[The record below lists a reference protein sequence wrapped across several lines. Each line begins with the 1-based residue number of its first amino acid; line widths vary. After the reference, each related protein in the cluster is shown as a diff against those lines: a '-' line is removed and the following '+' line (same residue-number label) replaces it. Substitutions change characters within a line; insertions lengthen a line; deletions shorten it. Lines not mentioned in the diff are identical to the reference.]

1 MQKIVIICLTLLV
14 MSGCEVDFFN
24 TKKVDQLQQ
33 ENSRLMAE
41 KEAESIKL
49 DHENSRVK
57 IEKDQELK
65 RLALEG
71 ELQKQKLSNQK
82 ETELARIAKEEKIE
96 RLGLDKALEKEKL
109 FQETARIEA
118 EKSLELQKY
127 LFAVLALLILIVAF
141 FIYYYFKK
149 KREDKLIAYNDNLR
163 KYFLFKEHET
173 RTKITQQVLDTIAE
187 GKLSK
192 EDQAN
197 LIKAISSNSVE
208 NIPESVVGYDEAVE
222 VTLIEQKS

>member
-1 MQKIVIICLTLLV
+1 MVVALFLF
-14 MSGCEVDFFN
+14 SGCDIDLFN
-24 TKKVDQLQQ
+24 TQKVESLQQ
-33 ENSRLMAE
+33 ENNRLVAE
-41 KEAESIKL
+41 KEAEAIKL
-49 DHENSRVK
+49 EHQNSRVK

-71 ELQKQKLSNQK
+71 ELQKQKLSNEK
-82 ETELARIAKEEKIE
+82 ETELARIAKEKEIEKLSLE
-96 RLGLDKALEKEKL
+96 KALEKEKL
-109 FQETARIEA
+109 AQETARIEA
-118 EKSLELQKY
+118 DKSLELEKY
-127 LFAVLALLILIVAF
+127 VFGLLALLMLIIAF

-173 RTKITQQVLDTIAE
+173 RIKITQQVLDTIAE

-197 LIKAISSNSVE
+197 LVRAISANSVE
-208 NIPESVVGYDEAVE
+208 TLPESLQDGEVE
-222 VTLIEQKS
+222 VELIEQKHGSD

>member
-1 MQKIVIICLTLLV
+1 MQKIVIFFVALFLF
-14 MSGCEVDFFN
+14 SGCDLDIFN
-24 TKKVDQLQQ
+24 TEKVDHLQQ
-33 ENSRLMAE
+33 ENSRLIAE
-41 KEAESIKL
+41 KEAEAIKL
-49 DHENSRVK
+49 EHENSRVK

-71 ELQKQKLSNQK
+71 ELQKQKLTNEK
-82 ETELARIAKEEKIE
+82 ETELARIAKEKEVEK
-96 RLGLDKALEKEKL
+96 LSLDKALEKERL
-109 FQETARIEA
+109 LQETARIEA

-127 LFAVLALLILIVAF
+127 LFGVLALLLIIIAF

-173 RTKITQQVLDTIAE
+173 RIKITQQVLDTIAE

-192 EDQAN
+192 EDQAS
-197 LIKAISSNSVE
+197 LVRAISANSVE
-208 NIPESVVGYDEAVE
+208 NLPEHLQESVEDVE
-222 VTLIEQKS
+222 VELIEDKH

>member
-1 MQKIVIICLTLLV
+1 MVVALFLF
-14 MSGCEVDFFN
+14 SGCDVDLFN
-24 TKKVDQLQQ
+24 TQKVDRLQQ
-33 ENSRLMAE
+33 ENNRLVAE
-41 KEAESIKL
+41 KEAEAIRL
-49 DHENSRVK
+49 EHQNSRVK

-71 ELQKQKLSNQK
+71 ELQKQKLSNER
-82 ETELARIAKEEKIE
+82 ETELARIAKEKEIEKISLE
-96 RLGLDKALEKEKL
+96 KALEKERL
-109 FQETARIEA
+109 AQETARIEA
-118 EKSLELQKY
+118 DKSLELEKY
-127 LFAVLALLILIVAF
+127 VFGLLALLMLIIAF

-173 RTKITQQVLDTIAE
+173 RIKITQQVLDTIAE

-197 LIKAISSNSVE
+197 LVRAISANSVE
-208 NIPESVVGYDEAVE
+208 TLPESLQDGEVE
-222 VTLIEQKS
+222 VELIEQKHGSD